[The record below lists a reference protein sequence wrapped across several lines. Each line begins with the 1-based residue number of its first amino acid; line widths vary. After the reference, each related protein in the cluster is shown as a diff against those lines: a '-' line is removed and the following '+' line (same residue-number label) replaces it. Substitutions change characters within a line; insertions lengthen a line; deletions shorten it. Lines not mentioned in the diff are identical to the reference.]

1 VGGSTT
7 QSATSITGRNY
18 ASGCFRAP
26 GPQFRRATH
35 EIARNVNEAASG
47 TREVTG
53 NIIGVSEAAEETGK
67 EAHAVLTSA
76 NQLSQHSEAVRA
88 AVEQY
93 LQGIR
98 AA

>member
-1 VGGSTT
+1 V
-7 QSATSITGRNY
+7 
-18 ASGCFRAP
+18 
-26 GPQFRRATH
+26 
-35 EIARNVNEAASG
+35 
-47 TREVTG
+47 
-53 NIIGVSEAAEETGK
+53 AEETGK

-76 NQLSQHSEAVRA
+76 NQLSHDSGVLRA

>member
-1 VGGSTT
+1 
-7 QSATSITGRNY
+7 
-18 ASGCFRAP
+18 
-26 GPQFRRATH
+26 
-35 EIARNVNEAASG
+35 
-47 TREVTG
+47 
-53 NIIGVSEAAEETGK
+53 VSEAAEETGK